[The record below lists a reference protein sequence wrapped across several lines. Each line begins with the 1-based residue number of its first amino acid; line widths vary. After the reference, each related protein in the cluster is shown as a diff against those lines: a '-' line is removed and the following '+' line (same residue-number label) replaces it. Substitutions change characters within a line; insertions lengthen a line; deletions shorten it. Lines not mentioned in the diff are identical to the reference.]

1 MREPNTG
8 RERIKKI
15 ARSSEPKGNVDLSM
29 LTERKR
35 HLINSDD
42 VETEEKKLRLTS
54 QNADAGL

>member
-1 MREPNTG
+1 MTS
-8 RERIKKI
+8 I
-15 ARSSEPKGNVDLSM
+15 ARSSEPKGNVDQPM

-54 QNADAGL
+54 QNADVGL